1 MRKLLLLSFLCLL
14 AFGCKKELDAQ
25 KDKFV
30 DVIAVNIRP
39 YPNEAYLI
47 PGNTLQLGWYVN
59 PSNGYVNEAEWGVYD
74 SKVATVD
81 QKGLVTAVGIGD
93 TRVWLR
99 VQPSNH
105 IAHFYLHVVQN
116 PVPLSSLTLSPS
128 SLDLGVGSS
137 GDFEVGFYPENTTQ
151 RDLVWESSDKSV
163 AVVGADGKI
172 TGKGPGTATI
182 TVTEQNSNK
191 KASANVTVAVP
202 FSSITLDFPSAR
214 FLQVEERSGKSCF
227 AIEKGITYNTS
238 VTTKPSNSTDRLVY
252 TVESGKES
260 FLTVDDEGHMTG
272 YKYGGPVTV
281 TISSRLNDKVSTSF
295 NVFIYDNPT
304 GVKLDGRNV
313 EGIGSGCSQSW
324 YMVPVPATAYPYD
337 SFELLGADNNLSAT
351 VRGNSLI
358 VTADKLG
365 DASLS
370 TPSSKK
376 YRTVTVKYGSYPATL
391 RFMLCKYDPFQCKI
405 GDGLVYHDSALCC
418 YDGGYRGLGVIEGS
432 AFVDNNDPPFGIIA
446 FIGDEQL
453 RDPFL
458 QHTTKKM
465 TLTYFGV
472 TKFCIDGSTVAKLPA
487 KVHGIAIPY
496 NGGPFF
502 RNFTQPLGWNGAGD
516 GEQYMGVQKSLYDD
530 SDMLSGITGNIQLAS
545 GGDLKYSAYMNTMAF
560 VSYNCTATD
569 KDYHIRPAIYFDSS
583 ILLSDYRAVFNS
595 KLKQKY
601 GDYYVGLKENSERV
615 CRVCPGES
623 LTGSYTTPWLLPTV
637 RDLFAVFGLPGTTTF
652 SKNTPISNANVKS
665 NLEILANSVMN
676 LSGKTCTY
684 RNVYWTS
691 NEESGT
697 QAWAVNV
704 GTTDLT
710 VQSCSKYTVNK
721 ILPVLYF

>member
-1 MRKLLLLSFLCLL
+1 M
-14 AFGCKKELDAQ
+14 
-25 KDKFV
+25 
-30 DVIAVNIRP
+30 
-39 YPNEAYLI
+39 
-47 PGNTLQLGWYVN
+47 N

-74 SKVATVD
+74 SKVASVD
-81 QKGLVTAVGIGD
+81 QKGLVSAVGIGD

-105 IAHFYLHVVQN
+105 IAHFHLHVVQN
-116 PVPLSSLTLSPS
+116 PVPLNSPTLSPS

-137 GDFEVGFYPENTTQ
+137 GDFEIGFYPENTTQ

-281 TISSRLNDKVSTSF
+281 TISSRLNDKLSTSF

-337 SFELLGADNNLSAT
+337 SFELLEADDNLSAS
-351 VRGNSLI
+351 VRGNSL
-358 VTADKLG
+358 VVAADKLG

-370 TPSSKK
+370 TPSSIKF
-376 YRTVTVKYGSYPATL
+376 RTVTVKYGSYPATL

-405 GDGLVYHDSALCC
+405 GDGLVYHDNALCC
-418 YDGGYRGLGVIEGS
+418 YDGGYRGLGVIEES

-465 TLTYFGV
+465 TLTSFGV
-472 TKFCIDGSTVAKLPA
+472 TKCCIDGSTVAKLPA
-487 KVHGIAIPY
+487 KVQHDIKVGLVSVGHAKVLLGVEDPKTQELLCNLVINNGISV
-496 NGGPFF
+496 
-502 RNFTQPLGWNGAGD
+502 R
-516 GEQYMGVQKSLYDD
+516 
-530 SDMLSGITGNIQLAS
+530 QLEE
-545 GGDLKYSAYMNTMAF
+545 K
-560 VSYNCTATD
+560 V
-569 KDYHIRPAIYFDSS
+569 R
-583 ILLSDYRAVFNS
+583 LLD
-595 KLKQKY
+595 KQKPAKQKASSELP
-601 GDYYVGLKENSERV
+601 DEYYRVLEHMGKFFENSI
-615 CRVCPGES
+615 S
-623 LTGSYTTPWLLPTV
+623 LKRS
-637 RDLFAVFGLPGTTTF
+637 D
-652 SKNTPISNANVKS
+652 
-665 NLEILANSVMN
+665 
-676 LSGKTCTY
+676 SGKGTMTI
-684 RNVYWTS
+684 RFS
-691 NEESGT
+691 SDEEIRKFL
-697 QAWAVNV
+697 QALEDKN
-704 GTTDLT
+704 
-710 VQSCSKYTVNK
+710 
-721 ILPVLYF
+721 I